1 MSNPAAE
8 AASAQSIE
16 FSVAE
21 VLRRARPHPPY
32 GEMVID
38 DLDEDEAHAFLAAVL
53 S

>member
-8 AASAQSIE
+8 PASAE
-16 FSVAE
+16 SVELSVEE

-38 DLDEDEAHAFLAAVL
+38 VLDEDEAHAFLAAVL